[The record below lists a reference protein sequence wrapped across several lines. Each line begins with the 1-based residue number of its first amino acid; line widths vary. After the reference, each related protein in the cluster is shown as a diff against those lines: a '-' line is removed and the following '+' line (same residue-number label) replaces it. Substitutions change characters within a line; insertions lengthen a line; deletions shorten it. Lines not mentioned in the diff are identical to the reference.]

1 MLKLDFEIVPTSC
14 WYNNLR
20 SVLSKRAWDYIRKDA
35 YLKANG
41 KCMICNA
48 PKKRLEAH
56 ERWEYIESTHTQ
68 KLIGVIAVCHNCHS
82 VIHIGRTQ
90 LIGKEDL
97 AIKHFKRVNNT
108 DYQGYITALKK
119 ANERCVELSKIDD
132 WQLDLS
138 YLQTY
143 IEY

>member
-1 MLKLDFEIVPTSC
+1 MLKLNFEIVPTSC

-20 SVLSKRAWDYIRKDA
+20 HILSKRAWDYIRKDA
-35 YLKANG
+35 YQKANG
-41 KCMICNA
+41 KCTICNA

-56 ERWEYIESTHTQ
+56 ERWSYDITTHTQ
-68 KLIGVIAVCHNCHS
+68 KLKDIIAICHNCHS

-90 LIGKEDL
+90 LVGKEDI
-97 AIKHFKRVNNT
+97 AIRHFKKVNNT

-119 ANERCVELSKIDD
+119 ANEESIELSKIDD

-143 IEY
+143 LEE

>member
-1 MLKLDFEIVPTSC
+1 MLKLNFEIVPTSC

-20 SVLSKRAWDYIRKDA
+20 HILSKRAWDYIRKDA
-35 YLKANG
+35 YQKANG
-41 KCMICNA
+41 KCTICNA

-56 ERWEYIESTHTQ
+56 ERWSYDTTTHTQ
-68 KLIGVIAVCHNCHS
+68 KLKDIIAICHNCHS

-90 LIGKEDL
+90 LVGKEDI
-97 AIKHFKRVNNT
+97 AIRHFKKVNNT

-119 ANERCVELSKIDD
+119 ANEESIELSKIDD

-143 IEY
+143 LEE

>member
-1 MLKLDFEIVPTSC
+1 MLKLNFEIVPTSC

-20 SVLSKRAWDYIRKDA
+20 HILSKRAWDYIRKDA
-35 YLKANG
+35 YQKANG
-41 KCMICNA
+41 KCTICNA

-56 ERWEYIESTHTQ
+56 ERWSYDITTHTQ
-68 KLIGVIAVCHNCHS
+68 KLKDIIAICHNCHS

-90 LIGKEDL
+90 LVGKEDI
-97 AIKHFKRVNNT
+97 AIRHFKKVNNT

-119 ANERCVELSKIDD
+119 ANEESIELSKIDD

-138 YLQTY
+138 YLQTFL
-143 IEY
+143 EE